1 MLILIN
7 TIISMGI
14 SYAYWASEVNG
25 NQQSGSGSVTIGD
38 WGIPIYT
45 PLEFYEF
52 ATKTNSVLTD
62 QYYLH
67 NDIDFT
73 GFTWNYN
80 SSNNNVI
87 FRGTLNGNG
96 KKLSN
101 LTINN
106 TSTSYLYHGIF
117 PRAIGATIYDLT
129 LENVHLV
136 TTLSGTSQ
144 RSGLLI
150 GRAEGG
156 TVTLSDI
163 KLIDCGSQGNS
174 TNGVGGLVGNVRGAT
189 TILNINNVK
198 ATNLRVF
205 NDNTYVGG
213 LVGRIATS
221 GAIVNL
227 TDIDFEGDVYS
238 NKVSSTTVNSYA
250 GGLVGHV
257 PSGGIVNITRAIVE
271 ATFQNTLVTSENF
284 LVYSNRYLGGFV
296 GFNQSG
302 SNNVKITDAF
312 FTGSLFT
319 RIDTRRNDVGT
330 AVGQDSQQA
339 LLTRVFYSNVI
350 FRGVGGVIQYT
361 VASPIG
367 QMATLVIEDQMP
379 DTTWWNGF
387 YTNFS
392 SNSLWVQ
399 DGTGRLYLDI

>member
-1 MLILIN
+1 MNL
-7 TIISMGI
+7 IISMGV

-25 NQQSGSGSVTIGD
+25 NQQSGLGNITIGD

-45 PLEFYEF
+45 PDEFYEF

-62 QYYLH
+62 HYYLH
-67 NDIDFT
+67 NDIDFSS
-73 GFTWNYN
+73 FTWNYN
-80 SSNNNVI
+80 ASNNSVI

-96 KKLSN
+96 KKISN
-101 LTINN
+101 LTITN

-117 PRAIGATIYDLT
+117 PRAIGASIYDLT

-163 KLIDCGSQGNS
+163 KLIGCGSQGNS
-174 TNGVGGLVGNVRGAT
+174 TNGVGGLVGNVRGST
-189 TILNINNVK
+189 TIVNLDHIK
-198 ATNLRVF
+198 ATDLRVF

-221 GAIVNL
+221 GATVNF

-238 NKVSSTTVNSYA
+238 NKVSSNTVNSYA
-250 GGLVGHV
+250 GGLIGHV
-257 PSGGIVNITRAIVE
+257 PSGGKVNINRVMVE
-271 ATFQNTLVTSENF
+271 ATFQNTLVTAENF
-284 LVYSNRYLGGFV
+284 LGYSNRYLGGFV
-296 GFNQSG
+296 GYNQSG

-319 RIDTRRNDVGT
+319 RIDARRSDVGT

-339 LLTRVFYSNVI
+339 QLTRVYYSNVI
-350 FRGVGGVIQYT
+350 FRGVGGVSVYT
-361 VASPIG
+361 VSNPVG
-367 QMATLVIEDQMP
+367 QMATLVVADAMP
-379 DTTWWNGF
+379 DLAWWNSF
-387 YTNFS
+387 YTNFE
-392 SNSLWVQ
+392 SNSLWLQ
-399 DGTGRLYLDI
+399 DLSGKLYLNL